1 MRRPH
6 SWTLLFA
13 AAAYILVGSATAV
26 LSGMA
31 SSPTTVKAWR
41 LAAWLLSLVVFVAH
55 LAVERRRRVPSL
67 SVARYVSGAVALG
80 AMGVAAMGPL
90 RAHWGEPERIRL
102 ALLSIVAWP
111 ILTGVP
117 AFVVAFITG
126 LLLDRVAQRPSDSP
140 PGVA

>member
-13 AAAYILVGSATAV
+13 AAAYVVASSATAV
-26 LSGMA
+26 LSGVA

-41 LAAWLLSLVVFVAH
+41 LAAWLLSLVVFIAH
-55 LAVERRRRVPSL
+55 LAVERRRRLRSV

-80 AMGVAAMGPL
+80 AMGVAALGPL
-90 RAHWGEPERIRL
+90 RAHWGEPDRIRL

-117 AFVVAFITG
+117 AFLVALTIG
-126 LLLDRVAQRPSDSP
+126 LVLDRVAQRPSDSSSR
-140 PGVA
+140 VA